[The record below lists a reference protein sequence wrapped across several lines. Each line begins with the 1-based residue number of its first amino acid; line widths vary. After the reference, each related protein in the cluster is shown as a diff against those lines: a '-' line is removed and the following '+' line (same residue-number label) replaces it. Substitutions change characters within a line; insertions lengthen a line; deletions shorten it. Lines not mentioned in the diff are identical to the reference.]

1 MYGKKSLV
9 FGLILSGLP
18 VVAAAE
24 QLVLGIIGD
33 TTRIAYLDKTFLQP
47 FTKSTGISVKI
58 ASISENDGGDEVELF
73 KRASREKWD
82 FLTLDEAQALRLCAA
97 GDLAHRHYAAAS
109 KQSAARNI

>member
-33 TTRIAYLDKTFLQP
+33 NTRIAYLDKTFLQP

-58 ASISENDGGDEVELF
+58 ASISENDGGDEVELV

-82 FLTLDEAQALRLCAA
+82 FLTLD
-97 GDLAHRHYAAAS
+97 
-109 KQSAARNI
+109 

>member
-58 ASISENDGGDEVELF
+58 ASISEMTGATRLNYLSG
-73 KRASREKWD
+73 
-82 FLTLDEAQALRLCAA
+82 QAAKN
-97 GDLAHRHYAAAS
+97 GIS
-109 KQSAARNI
+109 

>member
-58 ASISENDGGDEVELF
+58 ASISENDGGDEVE
-73 KRASREKWD
+73 RAEFEES
-82 FLTLDEAQALRLCAA
+82 C
-97 GDLAHRHYAAAS
+97 DLQDCGGEEY
-109 KQSAARNI
+109 QGGYGVG

>member
-1 MYGKKSLV
+1 MQDCKMYGKKSLV

-47 FTKSTGISVKI
+47 FTK
-58 ASISENDGGDEVELF
+58 
-73 KRASREKWD
+73 
-82 FLTLDEAQALRLCAA
+82 
-97 GDLAHRHYAAAS
+97 
-109 KQSAARNI
+109 

>member
-33 TTRIAYLDKTFLQP
+33 TTRIAYLDRHFCSLSQNQRG
-47 FTKSTGISVKI
+47 F
-58 ASISENDGGDEVELF
+58 
-73 KRASREKWD
+73 R
-82 FLTLDEAQALRLCAA
+82 LR
-97 GDLAHRHYAAAS
+97 
-109 KQSAARNI
+109 